1 MTQITIPQLPLST
14 VIPLNSLIPFENIQN
29 NETQA
34 TTLST
39 ILSNVVPSTK
49 LYLNNVLSGT
59 YPALNFVSGSNISFT
74 ESSTNNYKTITI
86 NSTIPNPLTVTNVGG
101 GTGLYKNFTST
112 YNFKTLVAGSNVSI
126 SPNTDTVT
134 ISVNNIG
141 EINTASNSGA
151 GIGLYKDKTGANLNF
166 KSIIAGNNISFDTSN
181 ANQIV
186 INSTGGSSNSTG
198 QNIGAGV
205 GRVYVS
211 NLASVLR
218 FKSIK
223 AGNNIQIIDGASE
236 IIINATSIA
245 NTEGGGGLLNS
256 ENGGTNPALIGNSN
270 LINLSGQL
278 KSIIAGDGLIFADST
293 EDSLTL
299 ATNVTNG
306 MANVGAGIELYKGFN
321 SELDRYELKTI
332 KGLDGLI
339 VEDLND
345 NEIVI
350 RGNSN
355 ASMDS
360 THETNSLI
368 SSQVGILTTLKVINT
383 FNSDVAS
390 ITDTTDSLTLNILN
404 NNNQWNANKINNV
417 PITNNDIPAEESTLV
432 YRSGSYV
439 TGTPTNLTLKY
450 LTGQTFGQIIPL
462 NNQVFKVSG
471 NNQWALAVIADHNN
485 YNVNFLG
492 FYLNSRIYT
501 SNSIIDDLTGLV
513 AGTLY
518 YLNSSSTYST
528 TSSALALGIAL
539 NTTTLWF
546 KPYAP

>member
-86 NSTIPNPLTVTNVGG
+86 NSTIPNPLTVINVGE
-101 GTGLYKNFTST
+101 GTSLYKNFTST

-151 GIGLYKDKTGANLNF
+151 GIGLFKDKTGANLNF

-236 IIINATSIA
+236 IIISATPLT
-245 NTEGGGGLLNS
+245 NTEGGGLPNS
-256 ENGGTNPALIGNSN
+256 ENGGTNPPLIGNSN

-350 RGNSN
+350 RGNST
-355 ASMDS
+355 ASIESID
-360 THETNSLI
+360 EINSLI
-368 SSQVGILTTLKVINT
+368 SSQVESLTTLKVINT
-383 FNSDVAS
+383 SDSDVAS

-417 PITNNDIPAEESTLV
+417 PITNNVIPAEESTLV

-439 TGTPTNLTLKY
+439 TGTPTNLNLKY
-450 LTGQTFGQIIPL
+450 LTEQTFGQIIPL
-462 NNQVFKVSG
+462 NNQVLKVSG
-471 NNQWALAVIADHNN
+471 NNQWTLAVPADHNT
-485 YNVNFLG
+485 YHVNFLG
-492 FYLNSRIYT
+492 FYLNSRVYT
-501 SNSIIDDLTGLV
+501 SGSVIEGLTGLV

-528 TSSALALGIAL
+528 TSSTLALGIAL

>member
-59 YPALNFVSGSNISFT
+59 YPALNFVSGNNISFT

-101 GTGLYKNFTST
+101 GASLYKNFTST

-126 SPNTDTVT
+126 SPGTDTVT

-141 EINTASNSGA
+141 EINTASNTGA

-181 ANQIV
+181 PNQIV
-186 INSTGGSSNSTG
+186 ISSTGGSATSTG
-198 QNIGAGV
+198 QNIGTGI
-205 GRVYVS
+205 GRLYANS
-211 NLASVLR
+211 LASVLR

-236 IIINATSIA
+236 ITISASSVTNDEPNSPSGVLLGPSNIINS
-245 NTEGGGGLLNS
+245 
-256 ENGGTNPALIGNSN
+256 
-270 LINLSGQL
+270 SGQL
-278 KSIIAGDGLIFADST
+278 KSLLAGDGLIFTNST
-293 EDSLTL
+293 EESLTL
-299 ATNVTNG
+299 ATNIANE
-306 MANVGAGIELYKGFN
+306 MANVGAGIQIYKGFN
-321 SELDRYELKTI
+321 SSLDRYELKTI
-332 KGLDGLI
+332 KAQDGLT
-339 VEDLND
+339 VDNLNE

-350 RGNSN
+350 RGNTT
-355 ASMDS
+355 ASISS
-360 THETNSLI
+360 TGQTNSII
-368 SSQVGILTTLKVINT
+368 SNQVGILTTLKVINT
-383 FNSDVAS
+383 SDSLVAT
-390 ITDTTDSLTLNILN
+390 ITDNPNNLQLNILN

-417 PITNNDIPAEESTLV
+417 PITYNATPNEESTLV
-432 YRSGSYV
+432 YRDSAYV

-450 LTGQTFGQIIPL
+450 LTGQTFGSLTPS

-471 NNQWALAVIADHNN
+471 NNEWTLAVPADHST
-485 YNVNFLG
+485 YHVNFLG

-501 SNSIIDDLTGLV
+501 SGSTIEGLTGLV

-528 TSSALALGIAL
+528 TSSRLALGIAL

-546 KPYAP
+546 KPYEN

>member
-59 YPALNFVSGSNISFT
+59 YPALNFVSGTNISFT

-86 NSTIPNPLTVTNVGG
+86 NSTIPNPLTITNVGG
-101 GTGLYKNFTST
+101 GTSLYKNFTST

-126 SPNTDTVT
+126 SPDTDTVT

-141 EINTASNSGA
+141 EINTVSNTGA
-151 GIGLYKDKTGANLNF
+151 GIGLFKDKTGANLNF

-181 ANQIV
+181 PNQII
-186 INSTGGSSNSTG
+186 INNTGTSGISTG
-198 QNIGAGV
+198 QNIGAGT
-205 GRVYVS
+205 GRVYVN

-236 IIINATSIA
+236 IIISATPLT
-245 NTEGGGGLLNS
+245 NTEGGGLPNS
-256 ENGGTNPALIGNSN
+256 ENGGTDPLLINNSN
-270 LINLSGQL
+270 LVNSSGQL
-278 KSIIAGDGLIFADST
+278 KSLIAGDGLIFADST

-332 KGLDGLI
+332 KGLDGLV
-339 VEDLND
+339 VENLND

-350 RGNSN
+350 RGNSTSSIN
-355 ASMDS
+355 S
-360 THETNSLI
+360 TDQINSLI
-368 SSQVGILTTLKVINT
+368 SSQVESLTTLKVINT
-383 FNSDVAS
+383 SDPLVAS
-390 ITDTTDSLTLNILN
+390 ITDTTNSLTLNILN

-417 PITNNDIPAEESTLV
+417 PITDNVIPAEESTLV

-439 TGTPTNLTLKY
+439 IGTPTNLNLKY
-450 LTGQTFGQIIPL
+450 LTEQTFGQILPL
-462 NNQVFKVSG
+462 NNQVLKISG
-471 NNQWALAVIADHNN
+471 NNQWTLAVPTDHNT
-485 YNVNFLG
+485 YHVRFLG
-492 FYLNSRIYT
+492 FYLNSRVYLA
-501 SNSIIDDLTGLV
+501 NSIIEGLTGLV

-518 YLNSSSTYST
+518 YLNTSSTYST
-528 TSSALALGIAL
+528 TASALALGVAL

-546 KPYAP
+546 NPYAA

>member
-14 VIPLNSLIPFENIQN
+14 VIPLNSLIPFENTQN

-49 LYLNNVLSGT
+49 LYLNNILSGT
-59 YPALNFVSGSNISFT
+59 HPALNFVSGTNISFT

-101 GTGLYKNFTST
+101 GASLYKNFTST

-126 SPNTDTVT
+126 SPDTDTVT

-141 EINTASNSGA
+141 EINTASNTGA
-151 GIGLYKDKTGANLNF
+151 GIGLFKDKTGANLNF

-181 ANQIV
+181 PNQIV
-186 INSTGGSSNSTG
+186 ISSTGGSATSTG
-198 QNIGAGV
+198 QNIGTGI
-205 GRVYVS
+205 GRLYANS
-211 NLASVLR
+211 LASVLR

-236 IIINATSIA
+236 ITISASSVTNDEPNTPGGVLLGPSNIINS
-245 NTEGGGGLLNS
+245 
-256 ENGGTNPALIGNSN
+256 
-270 LINLSGQL
+270 SGQL
-278 KSIIAGDGLIFADST
+278 KSLLAGDGLIFTNST
-293 EDSLTL
+293 EESLTL
-299 ATNVTNG
+299 ATNITNE
-306 MANVGAGIELYKGFN
+306 MANVGAGVQVYKGFN
-321 SELDRYELKTI
+321 SSLDRYELKTI
-332 KGLDGLI
+332 KAQDGLT
-339 VEDLND
+339 VDNLNE

-350 RGNSN
+350 RGNTT
-355 ASMDS
+355 ASISS
-360 THETNSLI
+360 TGQTNSLI
-368 SSQVGILTTLKVINT
+368 SSQEGILTTLKVINT
-383 FNSDVAS
+383 SDSLVAT
-390 ITDTTDSLTLNILN
+390 ITDNPNNLQLNILN
-404 NNNQWNANKINNV
+404 NNNQWNANQINNV
-417 PITNNDIPAEESTLV
+417 PITYNATPNEESTLV
-432 YRSGSYV
+432 YRDSAYV

-450 LTGQTFGQIIPL
+450 LTGQTFGSLTPL
-462 NNQVFKVSG
+462 DNQVFKVSG
-471 NNQWALAVIADHNN
+471 NNEWTLAVPADHNT
-485 YNVNFLG
+485 YHVNFLG

-501 SNSIIDDLTGLV
+501 SGSTIEGLTGLV

-528 TSSALALGIAL
+528 TSSRLALGIAL

-546 KPYAP
+546 KPYEN

>member
-59 YPALNFVSGSNISFT
+59 YPALNFVSGTNISFT

-86 NSTIPNPLTVTNVGG
+86 NSTIPNPLTITNVGG
-101 GTGLYKNFTST
+101 GTSLYKNFTST

-126 SPNTDTVT
+126 SPDTDTVT

-141 EINTASNSGA
+141 EINTVSNTGA
-151 GIGLYKDKTGANLNF
+151 GIGLFKDKTGANLNF

-181 ANQIV
+181 PNQII
-186 INSTGGSSNSTG
+186 INNTGTSGISTG
-198 QNIGAGV
+198 QNIGAGT
-205 GRVYVS
+205 GRVYVN

-236 IIINATSIA
+236 IIISATPLT
-245 NTEGGGGLLNS
+245 NTEGGGLPNS
-256 ENGGTNPALIGNSN
+256 ENGGTDPINNSN
-270 LINLSGQL
+270 LVNSSGQL
-278 KSIIAGDGLIFADST
+278 KSLIAGDGLIFADST

-350 RGNSN
+350 RGNST

-383 FNSDVAS
+383 LNSDVAS
-390 ITDTTDSLTLNILN
+390 IIDTTDSLTLDILN
-404 NNNQWNANKINNV
+404 NNNQWNANKINNI
-417 PITNNDIPAEESTLV
+417 PITDNTTPNEESTLV
-432 YRSGSYV
+432 YRTGSYV

-471 NNQWALAVIADHNN
+471 NNQWALAVPTDHNT
-485 YNVNFLG
+485 YHVRFLG
-492 FYLNSRIYT
+492 FYLNSRVYPA
-501 SNSIIDDLTGLV
+501 NSIIEGLTGLV

-518 YLNSSSTYST
+518 YLNTSSTYST
-528 TSSALALGIAL
+528 TASALALGVAL

-546 KPYAP
+546 NPYAA

>member
-49 LYLNNVLSGT
+49 LYLNNILSGT

-86 NSTIPNPLTVTNVGG
+86 NSTIPNPLTITNVGN
-101 GTGLYKNFTST
+101 GTSLYKNFTST
-112 YNFKTLVAGSNVSI
+112 YNFKTLIAGSNVSI
-126 SPNTDTVT
+126 SPSTDTVT
-134 ISVNNIG
+134 ISVNNVG

-151 GIGLYKDKTGANLNF
+151 GIGLFKDKTGVNLNF

-198 QNIGAGV
+198 QNIGAGI

-223 AGNNIQIIDGASE
+223 AGNNIQIINGASE
-236 IIINATSIA
+236 IIISATPLT
-245 NTEGGGGLLNS
+245 NTEGGLPNS
-256 ENGGTNPALIGNSN
+256 ENGGTNPSLIGNSN

-278 KSIIAGDGLIFADST
+278 KSLIAGDGLIFADST

-350 RGNSN
+350 RGNST
-355 ASMDS
+355 ASIDS
-360 THETNSLI
+360 TSEINSLI
-368 SSQVGILTTLKVINT
+368 SNQVESLTTLKVINT
-383 FNSDVAS
+383 SDSDVAS

-417 PITNNDIPAEESTLV
+417 PITNNVIPAEESTLV
-432 YRSGSYV
+432 YRNNTYV
-439 TGTPTNLTLKY
+439 TGTPANLTLKY
-450 LTGQTFGQIIPL
+450 LIEQTFGQLIPL
-462 NNQVFKVSG
+462 NNQVLKVSG
-471 NNQWALAVIADHNN
+471 NNQWALAVPADHST
-485 YNVNFLG
+485 YHVNFLG
-492 FYLNSRIYT
+492 FYLNSKVYT
-501 SNSIIDDLTGLV
+501 SGSVIEGLTGLV

>member
-1 MTQITIPQLPLST
+1 M
-14 VIPLNSLIPFENIQN
+14 
-29 NETQA
+29 
-34 TTLST
+34 
-39 ILSNVVPSTK
+39 
-49 LYLNNVLSGT
+49 
-59 YPALNFVSGSNISFT
+59 
-74 ESSTNNYKTITI
+74 I

-101 GTGLYKNFTST
+101 GASLYKNFTST

-141 EINTASNSGA
+141 EINTASNTGA

-166 KSIIAGNNISFDTSN
+166 KSIIAGNNISFDTTN
-181 ANQIV
+181 QNQIV
-186 INSTGGSSNSTG
+186 ISSTGGSATSTG
-198 QNIGAGV
+198 QNIGTGI
-205 GRVYVS
+205 GRLYANS
-211 NLASVLR
+211 LASVLR

-236 IIINATSIA
+236 ITISASSVINDEP
-245 NTEGGGGLLNS
+245 NTPGGLLGPSNIINS
-256 ENGGTNPALIGNSN
+256 
-270 LINLSGQL
+270 SGQL
-278 KSIIAGDGLIFADST
+278 KSLLAGDGLIFTNST
-293 EDSLTL
+293 EESLTL
-299 ATNVTNG
+299 ATNVTNE
-306 MANVGAGIELYKGFN
+306 MANVGAGVQVYKGFN
-321 SELDRYELKTI
+321 SSLDRYELKTI
-332 KGLDGLI
+332 KAQDGLT
-339 VEDLND
+339 VDNLND

-350 RGNSN
+350 RGNTTPSI
-355 ASMDS
+355 SS
-360 THETNSLI
+360 TGQTNSLI

-383 FNSDVAS
+383 P
-390 ITDTTDSLTLNILN
+390 DSLVATITNNSNNLQLNILN

-417 PITNNDIPAEESTLV
+417 PITNNATPNEESTLV

-439 TGTPTNLTLKY
+439 IGTPTNLTLKY
-450 LTGQTFGQIIPL
+450 LTGQTFGSLTPL
-462 NNQVFKVSG
+462 DNQVFKVSG
-471 NNQWALAVIADHNN
+471 NNEWVLAVPADHNT
-485 YNVNFLG
+485 YHVNFLG

-501 SNSIIDDLTGLV
+501 SGSVIDGLTGLI